1 MSAAGGQESID
12 GQVAY
17 DGDGLVPCVV
27 QDWSSGEVL
36 TLAYMNEEAL
46 RRTRATGE
54 LHLWSRSRGEQWH
67 KGETSGNVQS
77 VRSLRLDCDGDTLL
91 ALVEPAGPACHT
103 GKRTCFHRGEL
114 EPPAPFQTLTALER
128 TVTERARERPAG
140 SYTVALLDDPQR
152 IGEKVME
159 EAEEVARAAR
169 EESAQRVDEEAA
181 GARSRTPSGCSMAVA
196 PRAAG
201 APAEDPPRAGSPAVG
216 AGTPEGFAG
225 AIEPDLQ
232 RACELARAYNLIPL
246 SYSFIEDCETPV
258 SAFLKLR
265 ALAPGEPTF
274 LLESADQGQR
284 VGRWSFIGFR
294 PRAVLRWSLAD
305 GGDPYRL
312 AAERVAAFKQ
322 APMDGGKADGGRA
335 PFLGGA
341 VGFFGYDLVR
351 TVEPLGDPPGGLDS
365 DSLGLPDMALMFSDA
380 LVAFDHLK
388 HTVTILA
395 NADLQAEPDIER
407 AYAQAARTIAEVRG
421 ALAGP
426 VPRGEPIAADERT
439 PPQFQSN
446 MSRERFEAMVE
457 RVVQYIYAG
466 DAFQVVPSQRW
477 SAPTPVEAFSI
488 YRGLR
493 AVNPSPYMYFLDFGD
508 FQIAGASP
516 EPLLTVNGRHVSTKP
531 IAGTRPRGANPEED
545 RRIEAELLADE
556 KERAEHVMLVDLG
569 RNDLGR
575 VCEYGSVKVDEL
587 MEIESYSHVM
597 HIVSSVSG
605 TLREGVG
612 AMDALRSVLPAGTLS
627 GAPKVRAMQ
636 IIDELEPVKRGGYGG
651 AVGYL
656 SYAGDLDTA
665 IHIRTVVVKD
675 GVAHV
680 QAGGGTVAQ
689 ARPEYEYEESVAKS
703 TAAMRAIEL
712 ACAQPDWP

>member
-1 MSAAGGQESID
+1 
-12 GQVAY
+12 
-17 DGDGLVPCVV
+17 
-27 QDWSSGEVL
+27 
-36 TLAYMNEEAL
+36 
-46 RRTRATGE
+46 
-54 LHLWSRSRGEQWH
+54 
-67 KGETSGNVQS
+67 
-77 VRSLRLDCDGDTLL
+77 
-91 ALVEPAGPACHT
+91 
-103 GKRTCFHRGEL
+103 
-114 EPPAPFQTLTALER
+114 
-128 TVTERARERPAG
+128 
-140 SYTVALLDDPQR
+140 
-152 IGEKVME
+152 
-159 EAEEVARAAR
+159 
-169 EESAQRVDEEAA
+169 
-181 GARSRTPSGCSMAVA
+181 
-196 PRAAG
+196 
-201 APAEDPPRAGSPAVG
+201 
-216 AGTPEGFAG
+216 
-225 AIEPDLQ
+225 
-232 RACELARAYNLIPL
+232 
-246 SYSFIEDCETPV
+246 
-258 SAFLKLR
+258 
-265 ALAPGEPTF
+265 
-274 LLESADQGQR
+274 
-284 VGRWSFIGFR
+284 
-294 PRAVLRWSLAD
+294 
-305 GGDPYRL
+305 
-312 AAERVAAFKQ
+312 
-322 APMDGGKADGGRA
+322 
-335 PFLGGA
+335 
-341 VGFFGYDLVR
+341 
-351 TVEPLGDPPGGLDS
+351 
-365 DSLGLPDMALMFSDA
+365 
-380 LVAFDHLK
+380 
-388 HTVTILA
+388 
-395 NADLQAEPDIER
+395 
-407 AYAQAARTIAEVRG
+407 
-421 ALAGP
+421 
-426 VPRGEPIAADERT
+426 
-439 PPQFQSN
+439 
-446 MSRERFEAMVE
+446 
-457 RVVQYIYAG
+457 VQYIYAG

-531 IAGTRPRGANPEED
+531 IAGTRPRGASPEED

-712 ACAQPDWP
+712 ACQQPDWP